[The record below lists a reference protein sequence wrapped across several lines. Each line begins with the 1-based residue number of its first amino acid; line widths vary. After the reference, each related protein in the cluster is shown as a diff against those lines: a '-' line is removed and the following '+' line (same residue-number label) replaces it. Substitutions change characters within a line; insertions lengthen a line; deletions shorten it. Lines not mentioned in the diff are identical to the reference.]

1 MHRNPPRQFSLTA
14 SSLNSIV
21 RYHTAWTEV
30 DEMYPNFGQ
39 DGSSTQHT
47 ATTNATDTGSSLR
60 TEETADDS
68 SDSDS
73 DSTVSGSDSSDTESG
88 PESNDGGPID
98 MHFGDFEDD
107 LDFLSVGH
115 AQSRSMSYPS
125 IHFGNEDDPSRPTS
139 NDATPE
145 LSRNVSPAPLLKVP
159 TPASTPKQTRT
170 LYIQVCLRHLP
181 LPIHPTMLTRASPP
195 PDGVR
200 RKAHPPRSDRRR
212 RLRYRFLAMDCTLR
226 EPFLVPSKLLR
237 FSARAAVPNTVGY
250 AAFHLAQV
258 SASFPLRS
266 KEAGRSA
273 DDAGHRSILHRDL
286 KPSNIFI
293 DVKGDVRIGDF
304 GLAVNQGGA
313 ELGDVFLSS
322 DNPLDESDLTSGVGT
337 SLYIAPETMTR
348 GRAATAK
355 HYSNKVDMY
364 SFGIVF
370 FELWHSF
377 KTGMERIHVL
387 HDLRRPEVKFPTTWD
402 PAMLPRQTRIV
413 QACLTHDPELRP
425 SPQDLLSSDML
436 PPRVGD
442 DSIEETIRLLSH
454 SGTTHAQKL
463 ITALFA
469 QSDEDRLRKDFS
481 YDFYDGSGVCLA
493 ISRRFHS
500 AATDVRR

>member
-1 MHRNPPRQFSLTA
+1 M
-14 SSLNSIV
+14 
-21 RYHTAWTEV
+21 
-30 DEMYPNFGQ
+30 
-39 DGSSTQHT
+39 
-47 ATTNATDTGSSLR
+47 
-60 TEETADDS
+60 
-68 SDSDS
+68 
-73 DSTVSGSDSSDTESG
+73 
-88 PESNDGGPID
+88 
-98 MHFGDFEDD
+98 
-107 LDFLSVGH
+107 
-115 AQSRSMSYPS
+115 
-125 IHFGNEDDPSRPTS
+125 
-139 NDATPE
+139 
-145 LSRNVSPAPLLKVP
+145 
-159 TPASTPKQTRT
+159 
-170 LYIQVCLRHLP
+170 
-181 LPIHPTMLTRASPP
+181 
-195 PDGVR
+195 
-200 RKAHPPRSDRRR
+200 
-212 RLRYRFLAMDCTLR
+212 
-226 EPFLVPSKLLR
+226 
-237 FSARAAVPNTVGY
+237 
-250 AAFHLAQV
+250 
-258 SASFPLRS
+258 
-266 KEAGRSA
+266 
-273 DDAGHRSILHRDL
+273 

-313 ELGDVFLSS
+313 ELGDVLLSS

-348 GRAATAK
+348 GRAATSK

-402 PAMLPRQTRIV
+402 SAMLPRQTRIV

-481 YDFYDGSGVCLA
+481 YDFYDGSGVSTPT
-493 ISRRFHS
+493 SRGFHS
-500 AATDVRR
+500 AASDVRG